1 MGLKLFIELAVND
14 IFHFGDNPDRKLVKS
29 DDRHYVAP
37 EGRRAINPTVAVIK
51 DDPPKDQSTYL
62 NQKKDG

>member
-14 IFHFGDNPDRKLVKS
+14 IFHFHDKPERKLVKS

-37 EGRRAINPTVAVIK
+37 EGRRVISPSVAVMK
-51 DDPPKDQSTYL
+51 DDSPKNQPTYL
-62 NQKKDG
+62 NQKKEG